1 MSLREPGA
9 AAIDQLEEKGPA
21 LARPLADH
29 VKGSKLHK
37 MKGLRPGSAGASEV
51 RILFCF
57 DPERQAVLLAA
68 GDKQGNWSGWYK
80 AAIRWLKSGTAAG
93 WRASTTRKGPDG
105 DG

>member
-1 MSLREPGA
+1 MRLPRTLVA

-37 MKGLRPGSAGASEV
+37 MKELRPGSAGASEV

-57 DPERQAVLLAA
+57 DAERQAVLLVA

-80 AAIRWLKSGTAAG
+80 AAIPLAEERYNRWLAG
-93 WRASTTRKGPDG
+93 EYDEERT
-105 DG
+105 